1 MTEKA
6 AAVAPVWVLDATC
19 LSHFARAE
27 RLDVLRDLLVDK
39 ECWTAR
45 VVLGELD
52 KGVAEYPAL
61 QGVRAGDWLKVA
73 ELDTWTRSSSSRP
86 GSAVQVPVSVTS
98 ARPVSSQR
106 RNFTVQ
112 QPLLTIA
119 RRFGSPGRT
128 ASTCMAPSG
137 CLQELV
143 EMASYRNLLR
153 GT

>member
-1 MTEKA
+1 MLSRDREGCRRR
-6 AAVAPVWVLDATC
+6 PRLVLDATC

-39 ECWTAR
+39 ECWTTR
-45 VVLGELD
+45 VVLEELD
-52 KGVAEYPAL
+52 KGVA
-61 QGVRAGDWLKVA
+61 
-73 ELDTWTRSSSSRP
+73 WTRSSSSRP

-119 RRFGSPGRT
+119 RRFGSPGPT

-137 CLQELV
+137 FLQELV